1 MGPGWKRMSA
11 SPPPQLP
18 PVPDVLPV
26 VTNGL
31 TPSLATPPTPHMAPP
46 VALVAAAHAVT
57 VDGLSIGTPTSSHA
71 RDCNPSCSHTQH
83 KECCLR
89 FRVPTVAVGSPQ

>member
-1 MGPGWKRMSA
+1 MGPGWKRITA
-11 SPPPQLP
+11 SPPLQLP

-31 TPSLATPPTPHMAPP
+31 TPSLATPPTPHMARLWHWWPRPMLLRWMDYRLELPP
-46 VALVAAAHAVT
+46 A
-57 VDGLSIGTPTSSHA
+57 SHA

-89 FRVPTVAVGSPQ
+89 FRVPAVAVGSPQ